1 MAKSL
6 IEELPRIV
14 SEGRFNVFRSTLGR
28 LHGKNFHKRVDRG
41 NYDRLMR
48 HKYLKM
54 CPFKKIFFRIG
65 A

>member
-1 MAKSL
+1 MLKDGITYDTYQSL
-6 IEELPRIV
+6 L
-14 SEGRFNVFRSTLGR
+14 SY
-28 LHGKNFHKRVDRG
+28 GKNFHKRVDRG

-54 CPFKKIFFRIG
+54 CPFRKIFFRIG